1 MTLVIA
7 SAVAIGIRAHTHHGP
22 ARPAAAAAKA
32 QEKKPRDRAAA
43 GPRQQ
48 GEEAPPKAEEKK
60 PAWSTIARGVGENAA
75 EAEEVALNA
84 AADKVHDYLVS
95 RDPAVRW
102 TPTPAYVRAHLLKD
116 SPQREPIKPEE
127 AGPGLKYRVEV
138 RVEVPAREYEQMLA
152 QDREY
157 RKEQQRLALAQIKGQ
172 RMLLLGRL
180 LAGLVTVFAAVAF
193 YLRLDDATQGA
204 YKRWLRL
211 AVVGFAG
218 AIGAGLWLFPFLKDR
233 LAE

>member
-7 SAVAIGIRAHTHHGP
+7 CAVAIGIRAHTGR
-22 ARPAAAAAKA
+22 ATMRSA
-32 QEKKPRDRAAA
+32 RAAA
-43 GPRQQ
+43 EAKKAGNRAIGKAHPAE
-48 GEEAPPKAEEKK
+48 GEAPGKALDKK
-60 PAWSTIARGVGENAA
+60 PAWTTIARGVGESAA
-75 EAEEVALNA
+75 EAEEVALQV
-84 AADKVHDYLVS
+84 AADKVHEYLVS
-95 RDPAVRW
+95 RNPLVQW
-102 TPTPAYVRAHLLKD
+102 TPSPAYVRAHLLKD
-116 SPQREPIKPEE
+116 SPQREPIQAEE
-127 AGPGLKYRVEV
+127 AGPGLKYRVAV
-138 RVEVPAREYEQMLA
+138 RVEVPPQEYEQMLT

-157 RKEQQRLALAQIKGQ
+157 REEQQRLALAQIKEQ